1 MTTMSKPR
9 RKLPP
14 VKSRP
19 LRRKGNHPSNPYA
32 GEAATAPQL
41 EDRPGYP
48 FAAPRFKADLSDEA
62 QLGRQPP
69 PPGQAQAASAA
80 DAEPTFTLRAR
91 DPMFGMIV
99 RFWANAHEKIFDQD
113 VLDAARKLAARGDAW
128 WEKNSAGG

>member
-14 VKSRP
+14 VKSRS

-48 FAAPRFKADLSDEA
+48 FAAPRFKTDLSDEA
-62 QLGRQPP
+62 QLGEPP
-69 PPGQAQAASAA
+69 KYVDPPL
-80 DAEPTFTLRAR
+80 FVLRAT
-91 DPMFGMIV
+91 DPLGAMLT
-99 RFWANAHEKIFDQD
+99 RAWANMTAELGLAGTEDIAH
-113 VLDAARKLAARGDAW
+113 ARRIALAMDEWRRK
-128 WEKNSAGG
+128 KNSAGG